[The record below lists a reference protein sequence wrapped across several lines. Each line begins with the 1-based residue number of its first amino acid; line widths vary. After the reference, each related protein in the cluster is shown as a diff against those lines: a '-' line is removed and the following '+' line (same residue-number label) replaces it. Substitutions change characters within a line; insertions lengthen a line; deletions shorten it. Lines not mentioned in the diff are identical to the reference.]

1 MGYKGS
7 RTKEANGRTGS
18 QEGLFPE
25 AQMVGT
31 LPRRGLPPFM
41 VDSGLGTGSRE

>member
-7 RTKEANGRTGS
+7 KPKEDSGKADS
-18 QEGLFPE
+18 LEGPFPE

-31 LPRRGLPPFM
+31 LPRKGLPPF
-41 VDSGLGTGSRE
+41 